1 MEKFYKLFKVKV
13 IKCYVWCGELNIF
26 LCTDIEWRRVGPPN
40 RYSYEVLNCETL
52 PHSLERFLDLFQS
65 KAMFHLLQKY
75 TDLELTTVGASMKF
89 ELQKW
94 TPGSYSVS

>member
-1 MEKFYKLFKVKV
+1 MIETFVL
-13 IKCYVWCGELNIF
+13 
-26 LCTDIEWRRVGPPN
+26 DIEWRRVGPPN
-40 RYSYEVLNCETL
+40 RYSYEVLHSETL

-65 KAMFHLLQKY
+65 KSMFNLLQKY
-75 TDLELTTVGASMKF
+75 TDLELTSPTASMKS